1 MSKLNYIL
9 EELLFESRR
18 KDVIEKY
25 RDRLT
30 DTLNDNPTPIN
41 GMMEDS
47 YDKVVEYIESELPH
61 PKYLE
66 FVLNSMCCGGY
77 GADAEQVLPLIQN
90 FHRLAE

>member
-41 GMMEDS
+41 GMMEDDF
-47 YDKVVEYIESELPH
+47 DKVVEYIESELPH

-66 FVLNSMCCGGY
+66 FVLNNMCCGGY
-77 GADAEQVLPLIQN
+77 GLET
-90 FHRLAE
+90 E